1 MDSSNFKFI
10 KRFES
15 KKLLNEVINLAIY
28 AYFNVILKTKYVK
41 SNMISK
47 RENQY
52 RDDLVEAMLKC
63 QSECGL
69 NYLIINSEVQEK
81 NNVYGSLDMKIQYRH
96 LKSINMVK
104 EKYHTIECK
113 RFGKNPNLND
123 YYHHG
128 ILDFLNGKYSMNTNF
143 AGLICFVEQL
153 NEYETIEILIERINN
168 YLSKKDVSQL
178 EKIINKNYEYV
189 YSFNQPR
196 NNNGEIINITHLMLD
211 YTEIYSSN

>member
-28 AYFNVILKTKYVK
+28 AYFKVILKTKYVK

-81 NNVYGSLDMKIQYRH
+81 K
-96 LKSINMVK
+96 
-104 EKYHTIECK
+104 
-113 RFGKNPNLND
+113 
-123 YYHHG
+123 
-128 ILDFLNGKYSMNTNF
+128 
-143 AGLICFVEQL
+143 
-153 NEYETIEILIERINN
+153 
-168 YLSKKDVSQL
+168 
-178 EKIINKNYEYV
+178 
-189 YSFNQPR
+189 
-196 NNNGEIINITHLMLD
+196 
-211 YTEIYSSN
+211 